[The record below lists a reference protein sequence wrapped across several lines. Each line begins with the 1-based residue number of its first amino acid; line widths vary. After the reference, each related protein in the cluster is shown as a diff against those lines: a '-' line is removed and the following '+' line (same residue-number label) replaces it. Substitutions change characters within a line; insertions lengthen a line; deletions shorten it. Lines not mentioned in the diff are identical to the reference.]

1 MDHGVPAARLSLRAL
16 FARPD
21 TAALPDR
28 VKAIIMAEDR
38 ASEHLIGLV
47 QIGLGVT
54 LMTLYLLAP
63 RPSDA
68 AINMLAPVP
77 LALALYL
84 AFSLFRYWLI
94 TKRAVPGW
102 FVAVSICADV
112 GLVLGLI
119 WSFHIQ
125 YSQPPGFALKA
136 PTFVYL
142 IVLVVLRALRFD
154 PRYVLA
160 AGLAGAAGWAALTF
174 VAISASGDG
183 AVTRSFVDYMTSS
196 RILVGA
202 EFDKIFAMLVITC
215 VLTLSARRAERTLA
229 SAVREETAAREI
241 GRFLS
246 KGVADQIARSGTLIE
261 AGEAVERN
269 AAILMIDIRG
279 FTPFATRVPA
289 KEVVRVLTAFHARI
303 IPVVRANGGVIDKFL
318 GDGVMATFGGT
329 ESSGTSAADALRAL
343 EQILH
348 EAKAWES
355 ALPELGVSERL
366 TVNAAVASGPIVF
379 ATLGGGDRLE
389 YTVIGE
395 AVNLAAKLEKHN
407 KTEGTRALFPAST
420 LMHAKAQGFSVA
432 VPFVAR
438 PGANVAGVPGTIDL
452 LAFR

>member
-1 MDHGVPAARLSLRAL
+1 MADGGSVPRPSIRTL
-16 FARPD
+16 FARAD

-28 VKAIIMAEDR
+28 VKAIIIAEDR

-54 LMTLYLLAP
+54 LMTLYLAAP

-68 AINMLAPVP
+68 AIQMLAPVP
-77 LALALYL
+77 LALSLYL
-84 AFSLFRYWLI
+84 AFSLLRYWLI

-102 FVAVSICADV
+102 FVAISVCADV

-125 YSQPPGFALKA
+125 YGQPPGFALKA

-160 AGLAGAAGWAALTF
+160 VGLAGAAGWAALTF
-174 VAISASGDG
+174 AAIVAAGDG
-183 AVTRSFVDYMTSS
+183 AVTHSFVDYLTSS
-196 RILVGA
+196 RILIGA
-202 EFDKIFAMLVITC
+202 EFDKIFAMLIITG

-229 SAVREETAAREI
+229 SAVREESAAREI

-246 KGVADQIARSGTLIE
+246 KGVAEQISRSGTLIE

-269 AAILMIDIRG
+269 AAILMLDIRG

-329 ESSGTSAADALRAL
+329 EVSETAAANALRAL
-343 EQILH
+343 EQVLV
-348 EAKAWES
+348 EAQAWQK
-355 ALPELGVSERL
+355 ALPEIGVSECL

-407 KTEGTRALFPAST
+407 KTEGTRALFPAVT
-420 LMHAKAQGFSVA
+420 LAQATAQGYKPTMPSF
-432 VPFVAR
+432 AR
-438 PGANVAGVPGTIDL
+438 PGCKVAGVPGAIDL
-452 LAFR
+452 QAF